1 MKIAFAL
8 IPEKGHINPYIGPAQ
23 ALVDMG
29 HQVVV
34 GAPGD
39 ISDQIA
45 RAGLV
50 FRPDLVAASADDR
63 VTRGPEL
70 VELIQDPQRLSG
82 WIEQL
87 LLGGIADQVPRIRDW
102 LQRERADVA
111 VVDPL
116 YYPAAIAAH
125 QCGLPWASVSNSL
138 NPVVPNDLHSA
149 LLGTLR
155 RISLKRSQLFRDHG
169 LDPAFSSADVLSPY
183 LTVAFATEALVGESP
198 PGVTL
203 VGPSFPLR
211 DRGDEVEMRP
221 LTADRPVVYAS
232 FGSQLSHWPQL
243 FERLLDAGRRVGA
256 HLVFSMGD
264 LAGESRW
271 ATLIPDCDVYS
282 YAPQLEVL
290 RQASVFVSHG
300 GANSVMEAVACGVP
314 MLLSPMCNDQFHQAY
329 FVEQAGIGCVEDLPN
344 TPVGCI
350 AERLGYLLTNDGVR
364 QAMARVAETYRVNG
378 SQETARLIA
387 RLGHA

>member
-63 VTRGPEL
+63 VTRGPVL
-70 VELIQDPQRLSG
+70 VELIQDPQRLSR

-169 LDPAFSSADVLSPY
+169 LDPAFSFADVLSPY
-183 LTVAFATEALVGESP
+183 RCICDCGAGWRVAPRRDTGRALVSAAGPRRRGGNAPVACESASGLRVIWQSALTLAP
-198 PGVTL
+198 TIREAARCRSPDRCASGVL
-203 VGPSFPLR
+203 HGRS
-211 DRGDEVEMRP
+211 
-221 LTADRPVVYAS
+221 
-232 FGSQLSHWPQL
+232 
-243 FERLLDAGRRVGA
+243 GRRVE
-256 HLVFSMGD
+256 MGHSD
-264 LAGESRW
+264 SGLRRIQLCP
-271 ATLIPDCDVYS
+271 ATCS
-282 YAPQLEVL
+282 SA
-290 RQASVFVSHG
+290 
-300 GANSVMEAVACGVP
+300 
-314 MLLSPMCNDQFHQAY
+314 
-329 FVEQAGIGCVEDLPN
+329 AGI
-344 TPVGCI
+344 
-350 AERLGYLLTNDGVR
+350 RVR
-364 QAMARVAETYRVNG
+364 
-378 SQETARLIA
+378 
-387 RLGHA
+387 